1 MIFFLIQIQFIY
13 NLCFLYV
20 FSLFKACPEAVVV
33 SFIKDP
39 SHFWVQRCADSRK
52 LNTLYDSI
60 NRWCRSRD
68 VHVDKHIPLE
78 IGKPLKTTFV

>member
-1 MIFFLIQIQFIY
+1 MFF
-13 NLCFLYV
+13 
-20 FSLFKACPEAVVV
+20 FKASPEAVVV

-52 LNTLYDSI
+52 LATLYDSI
-60 NRWCRSRD
+60 NKWCRNRE

-78 IGKPLKTTFV
+78 IGKAFKAYFV